1 MAETLFFHWQHR
13 CSCPWPNHA
22 KAFNILWCCSFT
34 EQRWQLGL
42 PATSFELQNIEL
54 FFQNGNRV
62 VKQLGK
68 ADPRWVITITNH
80 IKVIPLAHA
89 RAFTHTSKAPET
101 KLTSNIVV
109 KNPRESLLAIII
121 EAKPWSPAIC
131 QWRRRG
137 YTNHSAS
144 PPSQPWLYIQRWNI
158 VGRIQMWSVVKPFST
173 S

>member
-1 MAETLFFHWQHR
+1 MSYVTDHDDDQTQWQKTLFFHWQHR

-109 KNPRESLLAIII
+109 KNPRESLLAIISS
-121 EAKPWSPAIC
+121 KRSLDL
-131 QWRRRG
+131 
-137 YTNHSAS
+137 
-144 PPSQPWLYIQRWNI
+144 PPFANDGDVGIQTIQRVHHRSLGYI
-158 VGRIQMWSVVKPFST
+158 YKDEI
-173 S
+173 